1 MKITV
6 TYEIKDATEEMR
18 TPIFQPSWIY
28 NEIVPIPKSVAMKLK
43 QWDKLKFEER
53 TEEKWKEFKP
63 SDTQLDFVWE
73 QLKNSKPLQFNT
85 FLPVE
90 LQRLYDEIME
100 KGPHRVSA
108 PDFQLTLLGYI
119 LEQEADLEA
128 ENNCEYEYRVFVSSL
143 FGQINL

>member
-18 TPIFQPSWIY
+18 TPIFQPKWIGMG
-28 NEIVPIPKSVAMKLK
+28 NVPVPKSVAIKLK

-53 TEEKWKEFKP
+53 TEEKWEEFKP
-63 SDTQLDFVWE
+63 SDIQLDLAW
-73 QLKNSKPLQFNT
+73 KQFKATTHLDFCT

-90 LQRLYDEIME
+90 LQRLYNEIME

-108 PDFQLTLLGYI
+108 PDFQLNLLGEI
-119 LEQEADLEA
+119 LQQEADHEA
-128 ENNCEYEYRVFVSSL
+128 DNCEYEYSVFVSSL
-143 FGQINL
+143 LGRISL